1 MNIPIVPRVL
11 RIWGNLNVVVVNIVV
26 VGLSASA
33 ITSAIYLYDDNAR
46 YDEALLEPR
55 IPKKVVDVVRFGA
68 AHVDRGRRREVA
80 EAVFVVNVVVVFV

>member
-55 IPKKVVDVVRFGA
+55 IPKG
-68 AHVDRGRRREVA
+68 RGTARHQPLSPFHRGTT
-80 EAVFVVNVVVVFV
+80 